1 MTDLRKLLET
11 LEDYVVQALD
21 QHDQQYQR
29 HPSTERDRQV
39 IVNDLEALRQSLAQP
54 EQEPVAG
61 MFEEK
66 LPDQNPPP
74 WVRDY
79 KAEEKT

>member
-1 MTDLRKLLET
+1 MTNLRKAAEMALKSLE
-11 LEDYVVQALD
+11 EDPVPLNAINNAQMW
-21 QHDQQYQR
+21 
-29 HPSTERDRQV
+29 
-39 IVNDLEALRQSLAQP
+39 LRQALAQP

-79 KAEEKT
+79 KEKGARSKHD